1 MHGIQNFTFISK
13 MQVKQLS
20 GYDHDSSVKMKDLVD
35 IGIKR
40 N

>member
-1 MHGIQNFTFISK
+1 MPGIQNFTYISK
-13 MQVKQLS
+13 MEVKQFS
-20 GYDHDSSVKMKDLVD
+20 GYDHDSSVEMKYLVD